1 VSAMLY
7 IDCEEIN
14 GCRDNLKEEVYGVDI
29 AVV

>member
-1 VSAMLY
+1 MLY

-29 AVV
+29 ADV